1 MTENVLHKEISNA
14 HWKHIENKG
23 ILPLFKK
30 RRQNNVKRT
39 IKVS

>member
-1 MTENVLHKEISNA
+1 MTENILHKEISNT
-14 HWKHIENKG
+14 HWKHIEDKG
-23 ILPLFKK
+23 ILPLLKK